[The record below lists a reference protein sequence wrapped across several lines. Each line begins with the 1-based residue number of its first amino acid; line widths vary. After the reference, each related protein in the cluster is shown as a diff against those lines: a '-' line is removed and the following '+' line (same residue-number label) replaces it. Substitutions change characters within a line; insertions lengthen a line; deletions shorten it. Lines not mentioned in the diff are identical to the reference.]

1 MIYFRRPVL
10 YFDFMRLVLILLF
23 AFPGIIRAACIG
35 DSILNVLDFRLDPLG
50 NCYYLKTGDIVKLNA
65 RGKEMVRYSM
75 KDIGAPGRFD
85 VNNPM
90 RVLVFY
96 PEFAVIRI
104 LDNNL
109 VDQSE
114 VNIRDLGY
122 LQPRVIAGTPDQ
134 GIWVY
139 DEIKGELVKIDTR
152 LKSEALSVDLVQ
164 LLGRRPMP
172 AEMTASQ
179 QWIVMAEDK
188 ETLVFDQFG
197 TKIKSITTSSA
208 PVMIQLEDNILL
220 LGIEDSIQEYHLRL
234 LSERKLPQLIP
245 QGCSRAALY
254 NGKLWHLRNNI
265 LYLPE

>member
-1 MIYFRRPVL
+1 
-10 YFDFMRLVLILLF
+10 MRFFLLIIFTSVFLF
-23 AFPGIIRAACIG
+23 PAFGKG
-35 DSILNVLDFRLDPLG
+35 DSIANVMDFRLDPLG
-50 NCYYLKTGDIVKLNA
+50 NCYYLKSGDIVKLNI
-65 RGKEMVRYSM
+65 RGKEIVRYSM
-75 KDIGAPGRFD
+75 KDIGVPGRFD

-90 RVLVFY
+90 RILVFY

-139 DEIKGELVKIDTR
+139 DEIKGELAKIDTR

-172 AEMTASQ
+172 AEMTANQ
-179 QWIVMAEDK
+179 QWIVMNEGNQ
-188 ETLVFDQFG
+188 TLVFDQFG
-197 TKIKSITTSSA
+197 TKIKTITTHQA
-208 PVMIQLEDNILL
+208 PVMIQLEENILL
-220 LGIEDSIQEYHLRL
+220 LGTGDSIQEYHLRL
-234 LSERKLPQLIP
+234 LTERTLPGKIP
-245 QGCSRAALY
+245 QECSRAAIYGEKMWYL
-254 NGKLWHLRNNI
+254 KNNV

>member
-1 MIYFRRPVL
+1 
-10 YFDFMRLVLILLF
+10 MRLILFLVLSIILTSS
-23 AFPGIIRAACIG
+23 ASCSG
-35 DSILNVLDFRLDPLG
+35 DSIVNVLDFRLDPLG
-50 NCYYLKTGDIVKLNA
+50 NCYYLKSGDIVKLNL

-75 KDIGAPGRFD
+75 KDIGVPGRFD

-90 RVLVFY
+90 RILVFY

-109 VDQSE
+109 IDQSE

-139 DEIKGELVKIDTR
+139 DEINGELAKIDTR

-172 AEMTASQ
+172 AEMTANQ
-179 QWIVMAEDK
+179 QWIVMNEGNEA
-188 ETLVFDQFG
+188 LVFDQFG
-197 TKIKSITTSSA
+197 TKIKAISTPKP
-208 PVMIQLEDNILL
+208 PVMIQLEENILL
-220 LGIEDSIQEYHLRL
+220 IGTEDGIQEYHLRL
-234 LSERKLPQLIP
+234 LSERMLPRAIP
-245 QGCSRAALY
+245 EGCSRAAIY
-254 NGKLWHLRNNI
+254 GDKMWNLRNNI